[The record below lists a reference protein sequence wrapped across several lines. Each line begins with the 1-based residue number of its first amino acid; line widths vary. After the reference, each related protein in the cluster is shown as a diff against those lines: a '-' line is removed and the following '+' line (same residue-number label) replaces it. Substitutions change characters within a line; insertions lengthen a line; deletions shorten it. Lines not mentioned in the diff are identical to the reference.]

1 MYENAKHY
9 VQKWS
14 WNYLQKAIFVWR
26 PVIVASTAISSKAQN
41 HKTAHN

>member
-1 MYENAKHY
+1 MYEKATHY

-14 WNYLQKAIFVWR
+14 WNYLQKAIFVLR
-26 PVIVASTAISSKAQN
+26 PVIVASTISSKAQN